1 MWKLVS
7 KLINVRACS
16 NPRGI
21 SPFTFY
27 IWNGGGGKARRNDAF
42 SCRSI
47 NFSTSRNIP
56 LQLEKH
62 IYSLQLA

>member
-27 IWNGGGGKARRNDAF
+27 IWNGVLVKQEETMHF
-42 SCRSI
+42 PVVQSI
-47 NFSTSRNIP
+47 FQQVEISPSN
-56 LQLEKH
+56 
-62 IYSLQLA
+62 